1 MPGGVRQKA
10 ITNRPA
16 IKEELRGLVLKIQG
30 SSFVDGPGIRTT
42 IFLKGCPLRC
52 LWCCSP
58 EAQEAYPE
66 RNRLFPEKAASQWFG
81 KWITVSEV
89 MEVVIKDM
97 PFYEASSG
105 GVTIAG
111 GEPTYQAAFALKLIK
126 RCKQLN
132 MHTAL
137 DTCGFTTSQE
147 GFRALKEAD
156 LLLYDLKTMD
166 VAEHERNTGVRND
179 VIIHNLKLMV
189 ELKKD
194 IIIRI
199 PLIPG
204 RTDTKKNIGAIGYFL
219 TSLGPGSIK
228 EIDLLPY
235 HRGGVSIYEMLGR
248 DYPLGKKLRRQSDEE
263 LQETKETLD
272 NILKGLCVV
281 RIGH

>member
-1 MPGGVRQKA
+1 MPRGVRQKA
-10 ITNRPA
+10 TTNRPA

-52 LWCCSP
+52 VWCCSP

-89 MEVVIKDM
+89 MEVVIKDI

-111 GEPTYQAAFALKLIK
+111 GEPTYQAAFALELIK

-132 MHTAL
+132 IHTAL

-147 GFRALKEAD
+147 GFWALKEAD

-199 PLIPG
+199 PLIPR

-219 TSLGPGSIK
+219 ASLGPGSIK

-281 RIGH
+281 CIGH